1 MSAEIGTDIQSNP
14 LKARVYSG
22 RQGQKWTC
30 EKSFSNL
37 ASYSSCFRDRRNQSL
52 KHSRL
57 TASLAVQGRQMRMQ
71 LALLT
76 TFAASRKE
84 PVAEVLERVH
94 AAIMASGQ
102 GEPSVMFT
110 LSDGPIVR
118 VSSID
123 RVLKRRPELK

>member
-1 MSAEIGTDIQSNP
+1 MAQTF
-14 LKARVYSG
+14 RVI
-22 RQGQKWTC
+22 
-30 EKSFSNL
+30 
-37 ASYSSCFRDRRNQSL
+37 SSRFRDRRNQSL

-123 RVLKRRPELK
+123 RMLKRRPELKRFEQTTSPYPNGPSIRVL